1 MKVELFYADNL
12 EFFNVNLLR
21 QRASQVVRESSL
33 ISRAWR
39 GDREAAVALKTG
51 FWPFVREFEVA
62 IDRQFLPRRALVEKF
77 GDRRARR
84 VFIGMTRAVR
94 DMKEEEGSHAAHWV
108 KDARCLGIPAI
119 DGPCVSGVRALI
131 ERSYTKDLPAFFAT
145 LAGTEFIAEE
155 LSRFLVGSQRF
166 TSLFS
171 RKRWMWGEVH
181 LAADEEGGPSHLD
194 IDLDLARAYG
204 AAPNAV
210 EIEAMVLE
218 TIALFSRAADDV
230 EDVLLPQLIAA

>member
-1 MKVELFYADNL
+1 MKVELFHKDNL
-12 EFFNVNLLR
+12 EFFNVRRLR
-21 QRASQVVRESSL
+21 RRASQVVRQSSL
-33 ISRAWR
+33 IGRAWR
-39 GDREAAVALKTG
+39 GDRDAAVALKTG

-62 IDRQFLPRRALVEKF
+62 IDRQFLPRQALMERF

-94 DMKEEEGSHAAHWV
+94 DMKREEGSHAAHWM
-108 KDARCLGIPAI
+108 KDARCLGVAEI
-119 DGPCVSGVRALI
+119 DGPCVPGVRALI
-131 ERSYTKDLPAFFAT
+131 ERSYTKHLPAFFAT

-155 LSRFLVGSQRF
+155 LSRFLVGSKRF
-166 TSLFS
+166 TDLFS

-181 LAADEEGGPSHLD
+181 LAADEDGPSHLD

-204 AAPNAV
+204 TAADAA
-210 EIEAMVLE
+210 EIEKMVLD

-230 EDVLLPQLIAA
+230 EDMLLPELVAA